1 MVLYLLLTIS
11 QAWSLPVCE
20 GDESNWQNCEG
31 SLTSGT
37 GTIYTGTFRD
47 GIFEGRND
55 EYGLNYVGEYKDG
68 NMNGQGTFT
77 YADGTKYVGEWKE
90 GKYHGQG
97 TYTNADGTKYIGE
110 FKDGMFHGQGT
121 YTNADGTKYIGEF
134 KDGMFHGQGTYT
146 SPDGSVLV
154 GQFIKNKCPNCKKYS
169 AGEYSDHVDRNKKEP
184 TNIQEV
190 RAKKERK
197 SKEIEQANDNIRIA
211 LDALNYTFTGNK
223 KERKTIVLDAENCIF
238 EREYYW
244 LGLAKQ
250 YDKLYLNN
258 VIIDTIRFYDKR
270 YYDENFKQWVEAILI
285 RFSGDEKVLYLGVYN
300 MNGIQS
306 ESKEYEGVVSDS
318 ADLERVQKAWGVI
331 YSRACKGASA
341 GEF

>member
-55 EYGLNYVGEYKDG
+55 EYGVNYVGEYKDG

-77 YADGTKYVGEWKE
+77 YADGRKYAGEWNE
-90 GKYHGQG
+90 GKY
-97 TYTNADGTKYIGE
+97 
-110 FKDGMFHGQGT
+110 HGQGT

-154 GQFIKNKCPNCKKYS
+154 VGADDDKVYYFDTSSSTPSWSYDVGGAVWGIDI
-169 AGEYSDHVDRNKKEP
+169 SDD
-184 TNIQEV
+184 
-190 RAKKERK
+190 
-197 SKEIEQANDNIRIA
+197 D
-211 LDALNYTFTGNK
+211 
-223 KERKTIVLDAENCIF
+223 
-238 EREYYW
+238 
-244 LGLAKQ
+244 
-250 YDKLYLNN
+250 
-258 VIIDTIRFYDKR
+258 
-270 YYDENFKQWVEAILI
+270 
-285 RFSGDEKVLYLGVYN
+285 
-300 MNGIQS
+300 
-306 ESKEYEGVVSDS
+306 
-318 ADLERVQKAWGVI
+318 
-331 YSRACKGASA
+331 
-341 GEF
+341 